1 MLWLTWHRESL
12 WAVLPSNG
20 YTAQSLAGISGN
32 WLILAALD
40 EKETTQ
46 PPCQLYPL
54 RQVSL
59 TSAMR
64 KQPSHCLGTLQS
76 GRLKDLYKVRVCK
89 QRPHGATG
97 CLVSLPM
104 RHVICC
110 ILRFC
115 TVFFLALKIIGSYL
129 GLVSEIDLGQPQK
142 FDRVHEIKQMRNP
155 DRPEG
160 LSKCWAQSQKT
171 LELFLAS

>member
-1 MLWLTWHRESL
+1 MFSTKKESATIGIYNKEFSTD
-12 WAVLPSNG
+12 AVVDMAQGIAVGCIVPSNG

-89 QRPHGATG
+89 QRP
-97 CLVSLPM
+97 
-104 RHVICC
+104 R
-110 ILRFC
+110 
-115 TVFFLALKIIGSYL
+115 
-129 GLVSEIDLGQPQK
+129 
-142 FDRVHEIKQMRNP
+142 
-155 DRPEG
+155 
-160 LSKCWAQSQKT
+160 
-171 LELFLAS
+171 

>member
-1 MLWLTWHRESL
+1 MFSTEKESDTVGIYNKEFSTD
-12 WAVLPSNG
+12 AVVDMAQGIAVGCIVPSNG

-32 WLILAALD
+32 WLHKLILAALD
-40 EKETTQ
+40 EETTQ
-46 PPCQLYPL
+46 IPCQLYPL

-59 TSAMR
+59 TSAIR

-89 QRPHGATG
+89 QRPRGATG

-104 RHVICC
+104 RNVICC

-115 TVFFLALKIIGSYL
+115 TVFFSCPKNNRIISWFS
-129 GLVSEIDLGQPQK
+129 VRD
-142 FDRVHEIKQMRNP
+142 
-155 DRPEG
+155 
-160 LSKCWAQSQKT
+160 
-171 LELFLAS
+171 